1 MQASPVVNWLEACLT
16 ASEQARLKR
25 VALQCHYSASLVW
38 YEIDLKLACF
48 RAVVNIGK
56 GCIWGY
62 KTKEM
67 KFKVLFSLMLEQAL
81 SNA

>member
-16 ASEQARLKR
+16 ASDQARLKR
-25 VALQCHYSASLVW
+25 VALQYHYSASLVW

-56 GCIWGY
+56 GVHLGI
-62 KTKEM
+62 
-67 KFKVLFSLMLEQAL
+67 
-81 SNA
+81 